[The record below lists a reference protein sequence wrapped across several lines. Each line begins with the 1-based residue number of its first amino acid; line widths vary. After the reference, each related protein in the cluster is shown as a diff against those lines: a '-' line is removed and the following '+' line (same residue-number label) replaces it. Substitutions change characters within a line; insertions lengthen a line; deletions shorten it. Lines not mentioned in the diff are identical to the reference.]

1 MATIV
6 LNEKLEKVNKILDH
20 AKYITTAKFNKF
32 TGSVFDTELKQA
44 NLTTNSDA
52 NAVT

>member
-1 MATIV
+1 MATTV
-6 LNEKLEKVNKILDH
+6 LNEKLEKVNNILDH
-20 AKYITTAKFNKF
+20 VKYITTAKFNKF